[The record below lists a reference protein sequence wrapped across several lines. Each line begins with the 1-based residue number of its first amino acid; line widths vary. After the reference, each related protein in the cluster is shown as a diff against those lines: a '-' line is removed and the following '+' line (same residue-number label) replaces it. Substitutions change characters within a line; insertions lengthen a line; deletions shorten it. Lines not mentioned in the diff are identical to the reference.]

1 MTAFEQIPI
10 SELLPQ
16 RPPFVFVDRLLYY
29 DPTVTQTSFRIPK
42 TGLFVEDG
50 HFLTAGL
57 IEHMAQSSAARIGYV
72 SRYVLHVPVRIGY
85 IGNVRKL
92 EVFRNP
98 AAGQLLETTV
108 TLREEIFG
116 ITLTDVEVRCG
127 DELVARASLKT
138 ALSEKEVAV

>member
-29 DPTVTQTSFRIPK
+29 DPTVTRTGFRVPEK
-42 TGLFVEDG
+42 GLFVEDG
-50 HFLTAGL
+50 RFRTAGL

>member
-29 DPTVTQTSFRIPK
+29 DPTVTRTEFRVPEV
-42 TGLFVEDG
+42 GLFVEDG

>member
-1 MTAFEQIPI
+1 MMSFEQIPI
-10 SELLPQ
+10 GELLPQ
-16 RPPFVFVDRLLYY
+16 RPPFVFVDSLLYY
-29 DPTVTQTSFRIPK
+29 DPTVTRTAFRVPE

-50 HFLTAGL
+50 CFRTAGL
-57 IEHMAQSSAARIGYV
+57 IEHMAQSAAARIGYI

-98 AAGQLLETTV
+98 VSGCLLKTAV
-108 TLREEIFG
+108 FLREEIFG

-127 DELVARASLKT
+127 DELIARASLKT
-138 ALSEKEVAV
+138 ALSEKEVEI